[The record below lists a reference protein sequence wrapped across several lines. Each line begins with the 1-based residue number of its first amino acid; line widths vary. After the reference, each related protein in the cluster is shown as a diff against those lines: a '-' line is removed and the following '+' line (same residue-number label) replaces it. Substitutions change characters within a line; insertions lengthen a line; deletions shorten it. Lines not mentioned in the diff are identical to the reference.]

1 MEETFVMIKPDG
13 FRKKIFKNVM
23 ERMLDLGLSIKDVHI
38 VNLND
43 DFIKEHYAHL
53 VDKPFFPHLQE
64 FMLSGPIISMT
75 VFGDDAINKVRTL
88 MGATNPNKAEKGTIR
103 YIYGNKEDVTCNVMH
118 ASDSKEN
125 ALIELNRFN
134 KYKKVLLK
142 RKSNLK

>member
-64 FMLSGPIISMT
+64 FMLSGPIISMI

-142 RKSNLK
+142 RKSNLN

>member
-142 RKSNLK
+142 RKSN

>member
-1 MEETFVMIKPDG
+1 MEETYVMIKPDG
-13 FRKKIFKNVM
+13 FRKKVFKNVM

-142 RKSNLK
+142 RKSN